1 MFKAR
6 YFKYSG
12 ILFLSLSPCIGPS
25 CLGSDEGG
33 GQNVNNKIHNLPS
46 PPSLSTHLLVTYN
59 GEICSN
65 PPPAPHSS
73 HLNITW
79 ELETAPAPSEAGHSF
94 RLVISAGLRCL
105 SRVPKKVRMWGS
117 VTFCVI
123 QSHLVCITRTL
134 FQGTEIHRGWII
146 WMNHISFWISID
158 TVTENLK

>member
-12 ILFLSLSPCIGPS
+12 ILFLSLSPCVGPS

-65 PPPAPHSS
+65 PPPSQLTSQYNVRAGDSPG
-73 HLNITW
+73 
-79 ELETAPAPSEAGHSF
+79 LEWGWSQFPACDLC
-94 RLVISAGLRCL
+94 RYL
-105 SRVPKKVRMWGS
+105 SRVSKKVRMWDS
-117 VTFCVI
+117 VTFCEI
-123 QSHLVCITRTL
+123 QGPLVCHTRTL

>member
-12 ILFLSLSPCIGPS
+12 ILFLSLSPCVGPS

-79 ELETAPAPSEAGHSF
+79 ELETAPAWSEAGHSF
-94 RLVISAGLRCL
+94 RLVISAGICHASLKRWECGTVSHFVRSRAL
-105 SRVPKKVRMWGS
+105 SSVIHGHYSRVQKY
-117 VTFCVI
+117 
-123 QSHLVCITRTL
+123 
-134 FQGTEIHRGWII
+134 TEDE
-146 WMNHISFWISID
+146 SY
-158 TVTENLK
+158 E